1 MTTNHKRE
9 REPITKEKLVLEI
22 AKLVERHIEAI
33 KVSIEWKFDAV
44 VCNVNLLGP
53 TRLRRRS
60 IGEGGIGEA
69 SSRIESLLAAGALV
83 RDCHSRW

>member
-33 KVSIEWKFDAV
+33 KVSIESKFDAV

-60 IGEGGIGEA
+60 VREGGIGEA